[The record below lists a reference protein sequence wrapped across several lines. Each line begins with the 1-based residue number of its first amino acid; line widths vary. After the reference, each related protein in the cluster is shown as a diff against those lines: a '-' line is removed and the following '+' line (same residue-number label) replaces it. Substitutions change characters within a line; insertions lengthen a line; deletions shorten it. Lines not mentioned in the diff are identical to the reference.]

1 MSTKL
6 QPKKRKA
13 VSRQKSTPDEDE
25 IVEIEEIPSRKTSR
39 KYPKKKENTE
49 NSSSEATTPNKK
61 NKKKQNKKKKDTD
74 LIEIMDIEIP
84 DDESLSITKK
94 SSIPVPK
101 TKKSINRNNTKDKEK
116 GLSVMSVSKISSKE
130 KSPIIKA
137 KKNKKIAS
145 ITLDESEN
153 EKENEIK
160 VTTEVK
166 ISPSNKKSTS
176 KTPGKKSINKSR
188 DNTNV
193 LEKKNKKNEKK
204 NNKKK
209 EEEIIQCEL
218 SSDSE
223 NEKKKI
229 IISRL
234 QKKKKIN
241 KSEDL
246 CRKPSDK
253 FNSGYLS
260 SRKISQRKQRNNI
273 NEELKSKSTIK
284 VSIKDDSLKT
294 KMNNLLG
301 RKRKSDNRNQKSQTP
316 NKKSNKSDS
325 PNKKNRNRKIPSQ
338 IKVGNQKSKTP
349 LRTYPKN
356 NKNNNNNDLLNP
368 KMDIEEK
375 HSHKSYA
382 TPELAV
388 LNQLI
393 SEYGFERV
401 LDSLCKS
408 KLEQKNKLDSCLQGL
423 KNSCSNEKLPFLLI
437 KMLFSY
443 FDSKFDGNKIISDK
457 KRSISAIKSN
467 NLKNI
472 SEKSKID
479 KLDSKRPITQN
490 NSNYSVMD
498 QCENENPIEIRD
510 EDVQETKEN
519 NKNNSMDDNNNKDVK
534 SNAKEEEKKGE
545 KKMMSIGSH
554 YNKAEDDKI
563 YKYQVASLDGKG
575 NAIFKCYDDKCNGMG
590 IYNLETK
597 KFSITKKHNLSHA
610 EHDYIINYEKDG
622 DNVFKDLTDTG
633 KSDAQV
639 FKENGERTVKIY

>member
-6 QPKKRKA
+6 QPKKRKS
-13 VSRQKSTPDEDE
+13 VLKQKSTPDEDE

-94 SSIPVPK
+94 SSIPVQK
-101 TKKSINRNNTKDKEK
+101 TKKSINKNNTKDKEK

-145 ITLDESEN
+145 ITLDESE
-153 EKENEIK
+153 KENEIK

-166 ISPSNKKSTS
+166 ISPSNRRSTS
-176 KTPGKKSINKSR
+176 KTPGKKSINKSKE
-188 DNTNV
+188 NTNV

-223 NEKKKI
+223 NEKKNL

-234 QKKKKIN
+234 QKKKKVN

-246 CRKPSDK
+246 CRKSSDK
-253 FNSGYLS
+253 YNSGYLS

-316 NKKSNKSDS
+316 NKRSNKSDS
-325 PNKKNRNRKIPSQ
+325 PNKKNKNRKNPSQ
-338 IKVGNQKSKTP
+338 IKDGNQKSKTP
-349 LRTYPKN
+349 LRTYPKKY
-356 NKNNNNNDLLNP
+356 KNNNNNDLLNP

-443 FDSKFDGNKIISDK
+443 FDSKFNGNKKISNK
-457 KRSISAIKSN
+457 KRSISSIKSN

-472 SEKSKID
+472 SEKSK
-479 KLDSKRPITQN
+479 KDSKRPITQN
-490 NSNYSVMD
+490 NSNNYSVMD

-510 EDVQETKEN
+510 EDAQEPKEN
-519 NKNNSMDDNNNKDVK
+519 NKNNSMDDNKNKDVK

-554 YNKAEDDKI
+554 YNKAEDEKI

-622 DNVFKDLTDTG
+622 DTVFKDLTDTG